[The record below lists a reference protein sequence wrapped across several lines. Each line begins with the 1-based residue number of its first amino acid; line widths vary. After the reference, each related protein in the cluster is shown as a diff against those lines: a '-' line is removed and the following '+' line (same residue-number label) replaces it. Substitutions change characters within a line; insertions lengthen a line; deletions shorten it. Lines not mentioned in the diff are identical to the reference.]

1 MDKVIKISALIS
13 TDIRSRANAR
23 IISSTIDGVDEN
35 VILDF
40 TDVTFVSRSFTDE
53 LYNLMNEHRNITL
66 AHMNDFVQ
74 SMYDVVVQSRKSKR
88 VFKTESSEFKEFDDM
103 KSLASFLATI

>member
-40 TDVTFVSRSFTDE
+40 TDVTFISRSFTDE

-74 SMYDVVVQSRKSKR
+74 SMYDAVVQSRKSKR
-88 VFKTESSEFKEFDDM
+88 IFKTESSEFKEFDDM